1 MNKDL
6 VSISLRW
13 GGIIAVVQ
21 ILSHFLLVY
30 AFSNMSDIVKQ
41 VTEIITLLVTLYL
54 LYCSIRD
61 YRQKHTESPQFT
73 LLQGFVVALFS
84 CLIFVGFFTFYFLI
98 LTSFIDPNF
107 IDKKNVMDHT
117 IETMQNNGQGI
128 TRISYL
134 SKYVNS
140 YLIFQLTAAL
150 FMAAIMQRKEKINES
165 KDKVENK

>member
-1 MNKDL
+1 MNKEL

-21 ILSHFLLVY
+21 ILSHVLLVY
-30 AFSNMSDIVKQ
+30 AFSNMSLIVKQ
-41 VTEIITLLVTLYL
+41 GTEILTLLVTLYL
-54 LYCSIRD
+54 IYCAIRD
-61 YRQKHTESPQFT
+61 YRQRHTASPQFT

-107 IDKKNVMDHT
+107 ISHYNVIEHT
-117 IETMQNNGQGI
+117 IETLQNNGQLV

-134 SKYVNS
+134 SNYINS

-150 FMAAIMQRKEKINES
+150 FMAALMQRKEKINAS
-165 KDKVENK
+165 NDKVENK